1 LSEDR
6 PDAEVVLLDDDE
18 VGPVVVVRRGAKVRA
33 WRNLCPHH
41 WLPLTYR
48 SEKILSADGMRLRCS
63 NHGAEFSA
71 DDGPLGDALPRGPR
85 ARAGTHR
92 RRWPGG
98 AAASGVVAAPTRSRS
113 FGWWALAGC

>member
-1 LSEDR
+1 MSEDR

-48 SEKILSADGMRLRCS
+48 SEKILSADGTRLRCS
-63 NHGAEFSA
+63 NHGAEFSTE
-71 DDGPLGDALPRGPR
+71 DGRPFDATLPCGLEPVPVHIDPDGR
-85 ARAGTHR
+85 
-92 RRWPGG
+92 
-98 AAASGVVAAPTRSRS
+98 VVLAPQ
-113 FGWWALAGC
+113 A